1 MTRSIA
7 EPYSYT
13 PQRPVLRRLV
23 DILPPPAPALPEP
36 PAPPAPPATDPSAS
50 VQVERLLR
58 AAVEILCG
66 QRPAQQM
73 SAVLRPDVLAHLVT
87 LHEIAGH
94 LKPRVHK
101 VLARPQTPGVLEAVA
116 VVALSTGVRALAA
129 RFEEQADEGARRWRC
144 TALQLRLTAGDL
156 ATHRDRRTRRL

>member
-7 EPYSYT
+7 EPCPYP

-23 DILPPPAPALPEP
+23 DILPSPAPSLPEP
-36 PAPPAPPATDPSAS
+36 PLPAPLAPDPSAS
-50 VQVERLLR
+50 VLVERLLR
-58 AAVEILCG
+58 ATVEILCG
-66 QRPAQQM
+66 QRPARQM
-73 SAVLRPDVLAHLVT
+73 SAVLRPDVLAQLVT
-87 LHEIAGH
+87 LQEVAGH

-129 RFEEQADEGARRWRC
+129 RFEEHTDDGARRWRC

-156 ATHRDRRTRRL
+156 ATRRDRRTPQP